1 MIELAPVV
9 YEYVIDFTEKPYLL
23 DMWTVFY
30 RQTIKRLTQLL
41 VEGDDFIPNIFDGS
55 FGGGVIAYQEW
66 MAQFM
71 PKDAPAYTEDDVVDL

>member
-1 MIELAPVV
+1 M

-30 RQTIKRLTQLL
+30 RQTIKRLMQLL
-41 VEGDDFIPNIFDGS
+41 VENDEFIPNIFDGN

-66 MAQFM
+66 MSHFM
-71 PKDAPAYTEDDVVDL
+71 QKDAPEYTEADAVDL